1 MGGSN
6 FVTPSFVPDFSS
18 DGLLE
23 AALNISATGT
33 VVTPVSGKRIAVFA
47 VHMVAATASS
57 MTVQDVNGTIG
68 AAGGSTVAITGPMAL
83 SAGQPHV
90 LPYIGYPWWTCAP
103 GDGLIFSFA
112 TAGQVSGRIIY
123 AQG

>member
-6 FVTPSFVPDFSS
+6 FITPSFVPDFAS

-23 AALNISATGT
+23 AALTIAATGT
-33 VVTPVSGKRIAVFA
+33 VIAPVAGKRIAVFA

-57 MTVQDVNGTIG
+57 MTVQDVSAG
-68 AAGGSTVAITGPMAL
+68 ATVAQTGAMAL
-83 SAGQPHV
+83 AAGQPHV

-103 GDGLIFSFA
+103 GDALVFSFA